1 MNIKFKKLSN
11 SIVKCKKCS
20 RLINFSKKICKNRRK
35 QNIHEVYWGK
45 PVTGFGNSNSK
56 LMIVGLA
63 PAAHGGTRTGR
74 AFTGDKSGDFL
85 FKCLFLAKISNQS
98 TSTNITDGLKPDGTN
113 PSIDSLP
120 VTQVSYN
127 DAIEFCK
134 WADVNL
140 PTYNQYWELVSSD
153 DRLIVSDNIYPISS
167 VESVNIIG
175 NVWDITEPIN
185 SDQIRLAGGSLF
197 CSIDTCHGTQEDREL
212 FVDKETGNIHIGFSI
227 LTE

>member
-1 MNIKFKKLSN
+1 MKKLY
-11 SIVKCKKCS
+11 
-20 RLINFSKKICKNRRK
+20 L
-35 QNIHEVYWGK
+35 
-45 PVTGFGNSNSK
+45 
-56 LMIVGLA
+56 
-63 PAAHGGTRTGR
+63 
-74 AFTGDKSGDFL
+74 FL
-85 FKCLFLAKISNQS
+85 FVILVSCSSQKDLSLKTVSVKEFKNFVNATGYV
-98 TSTNITDGLKPDGTN
+98 TSAEEYGWSFVQQNVYDYIVVDGANWLKPDGTN

-127 DAIEFCK
+127 DAIEYCK
-134 WADVNL
+134 WAGVSL
-140 PTYNQYWELVSSD
+140 PTYDQYWQLVSSD

-185 SDQIRLAGGSLF
+185 SNQIRLAGGSLF

>member
-1 MNIKFKKLSN
+1 MKKLY
-11 SIVKCKKCS
+11 
-20 RLINFSKKICKNRRK
+20 L
-35 QNIHEVYWGK
+35 
-45 PVTGFGNSNSK
+45 
-56 LMIVGLA
+56 
-63 PAAHGGTRTGR
+63 
-74 AFTGDKSGDFL
+74 FL
-85 FKCLFLAKISNQS
+85 FALLVSC
-98 TSTNITDGLKPDGTN
+98 TSPKDLTLKNVSVKEFKDFINATGYVTSAEEYGWSFVQQNVYDYIVVDGANWLKPDGTN

-127 DAIEFCK
+127 DAIEYCK
-134 WADVNL
+134 WAGVSL
-140 PTYNQYWELVSSD
+140 PTYDQYWQLVSSD
-153 DRLIVSDNIYPISS
+153 DRLIVSDNMYPISS

-185 SDQIRLAGGSLF
+185 SDQVRLAGGSLF

>member
-1 MNIKFKKLSN
+1 MKKLYLFLFVILVSC
-11 SIVKCKKCS
+11 SSQKDLSLKTVSVKEFK
-20 RLINFSKKICKNRRK
+20 NFVNATGYVTSAEEYGWSFVQ
-35 QNIHEVYWGK
+35 QNVY
-45 PVTGFGNSNSK
+45 NY
-56 LMIVGLA
+56 MIV
-63 PAAHGGTRTGR
+63 
-74 AFTGDKSGDFL
+74 
-85 FKCLFLAKISNQS
+85 
-98 TSTNITDGLKPDGTN
+98 DGANWLKPDGTN
-113 PSIDSLP
+113 PSIDSSP

-127 DAIEFCK
+127 DAIEYCK
-134 WADVNL
+134 WAGVSL
-140 PTYNQYWELVSSD
+140 PTYDQYWQLVSSD

-185 SDQIRLAGGSLF
+185 SNQIRLAGGSLF